1 MSSYDHELQSLIPVL
16 NDLERTLAQQEA
28 ANDRGQMTGSIRRMT
43 GNESGRRS
51 EMRNIEERLELLEDR
66 IEKFNPEPE
75 VNSSMTEIP
84 RTGSSLFNNFND
96 VNLNKKRYYSS
107 RL

>member
-43 GNESGRRS
+43 GNESGRRCGYMPWRLHYRPFHRAGDFCIS
-51 EMRNIEERLELLEDR
+51 TLRDFDILIISNIV
-66 IEKFNPEPE
+66 K
-75 VNSSMTEIP
+75 S
-84 RTGSSLFNNFND
+84 
-96 VNLNKKRYYSS
+96 
-107 RL
+107 